1 MAGVR
6 SRLREIRL
14 MRGLTQQALAQMA
27 GLTRQTIGSV
37 EAGDSGPSI
46 EVGLR
51 LAKVLGVPL
60 GDLFSL
66 DPDFGPDAELLP
78 PGLTTRVLAAI
89 VGDREVLRPA
99 ARLGAYRWP
108 GAAADGLAERDA
120 KGQVSFRRFGAPRS
134 DTLFFT
140 GCDPALGLLEGHLQ
154 QQGMRAFWF
163 TAGSGAALDDL
174 AQGRTHFAAVHWT
187 QDDEAPPAP
196 PGVARIVLSSW
207 QMGFVLRQGA
217 GRPDLA
223 TPGLRVVNR
232 EPGAGAR
239 RLLDTMLARAGVE
252 PGQIA
257 GYDRL
262 LAGHW
267 EVADA
272 VAQGAADL
280 GVASG
285 AAASAFSLAF
295 VPLSFE
301 RSELWWRQGS
311 VPADVVQRLGD
322 TLASAFF
329 RRDLSTFGPFDTS
342 GTGTVPETDQ
352 RGKG

>member
-1 MAGVR
+1 MAGMR

-27 GLTRQTIGSV
+27 GVTRQTIGSV
-37 EAGDSGPSI
+37 EAGESGPSI

-51 LAKVLGVPL
+51 LAKALAVPL
-60 GDLFSL
+60 GDIFSL
-66 DPDFGPDAELLP
+66 APDTGPDAELLTE
-78 PGLTTRVLAAI
+78 GLSTRVLAAF

-99 ARLGAYRWP
+99 AQLGAYRWP

-120 KGQVSFRRFGAPRS
+120 KGQVSFRRFAAPRP

-140 GCDPALGLLEGHLQ
+140 GCDPALSLLEGHLKE
-154 QQGMRAFWF
+154 QGVRAFWF
-163 TAGSGAALDDL
+163 ASGSGAALNEL

-187 QDDEAPPAP
+187 QDEEAPQPP
-196 PGVARIVLSSW
+196 PGVARVVLSSW
-207 QMGFVLRQGA
+207 QMGFVLRQGV

-239 RLLDTMLARAGVE
+239 RLLDIMLARAGVE
-252 PGQIA
+252 SGQIA
-257 GYDRL
+257 GYDHL
-262 LAGHW
+262 LSGHW
-267 EVADA
+267 QVADA

-285 AAASAFSLAF
+285 AAAIAFSLEF

-301 RSELWWRQGS
+301 RSELWWWPGS
-311 VPADVVQRLGD
+311 VPADAVQRLGD
-322 TLASAFF
+322 TLASAVF
-329 RRDLSTFGPFDTS
+329 RRDLSAFGPFDTS
-342 GTGTVPETDQ
+342 NTGTIPEMDQ
-352 RGKG
+352 RGRG